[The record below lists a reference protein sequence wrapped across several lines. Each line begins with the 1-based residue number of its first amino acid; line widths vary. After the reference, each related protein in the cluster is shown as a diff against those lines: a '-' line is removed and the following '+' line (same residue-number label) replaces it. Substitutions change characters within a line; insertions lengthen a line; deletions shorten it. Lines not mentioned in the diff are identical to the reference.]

1 MAILVTRPAPDNA
14 RTAAALRERGYD
26 VHLAPMLRMETLA
39 FALDVAQSFAGVILT
54 SANAV
59 RALAQHP
66 GHAALINLTAFAVG
80 AQTAEAARTAGFS
93 HVISADAD
101 GAALRKV
108 IGEACRGG
116 QRKGKAAP
124 LLYLAAEQVARDLV
138 GELERDG
145 MTVVRKT
152 AYRMIPARGL
162 PDDVIVA
169 FAREGIELVLHYS
182 AHSARA
188 FVDAVRE
195 AGLEISALALPQA
208 CLSPAI
214 AAVLREAGATRL
226 LVALHPSEAALLDAL
241 PPPLPPQL

>member
-1 MAILVTRPAPDNA
+1 V
-14 RTAAALRERGYD
+14 
-26 VHLAPMLRMETLA
+26 A
-39 FALDVAQSFAGVILT
+39 FALDATLALGGVIFT

-59 RALAQHP
+59 RALTQHP
-66 GHAALINLTAFAVG
+66 AHAALINLMAFAVG
-80 AQTAEAARTAGFS
+80 AQTAEAARAAGFS

-108 IGEACRGG
+108 IVEACRDG

-138 GELERDG
+138 GELECDG
-145 MTVVRKT
+145 MAVVRKT

-162 PDDVIVA
+162 PDDVVTA

-182 AHSARA
+182 AHSAQA
-188 FVDAVRE
+188 FVDAVRR

-214 AAVLREAGATRL
+214 AVVLREAGATRL
-226 LVALHPSEAALLDAL
+226 LVAPHPSETALLDAL
-241 PPPLPPQL
+241 PPPP